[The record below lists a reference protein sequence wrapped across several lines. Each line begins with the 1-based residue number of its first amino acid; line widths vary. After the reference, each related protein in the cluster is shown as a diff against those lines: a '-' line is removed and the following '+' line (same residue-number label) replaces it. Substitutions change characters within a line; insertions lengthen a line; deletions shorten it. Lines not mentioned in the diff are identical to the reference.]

1 MFMHN
6 KRLQYTVRVSQP
18 DPALASLLLEQFG
31 GPDGELAAAMR
42 YFTQGLAED
51 DPGRKDMLL
60 DIATEELSHLE
71 VIGSIVAML
80 NKGAKAALAEAS
92 MEEAELYMSL
102 TAGGNS
108 HTQSILYGGGPA
120 LTNSSGVP
128 WTAAYVD
135 SRGDPTCDLR
145 SNIAAESRAKII
157 YERLINITDDPGI
170 KDALGFLMTREVA
183 HQKSFEKALYSIK
196 DNFPPGK
203 LPGLT
208 PYANLYVNASQGD
221 GDTTGPWNTGQQW
234 DKLDDIEGS
243 LPLDGGD
250 GLATVNLPGEAAEP
264 AGAMMARLASD
275 PASTPVTGADLG
287 AGPGAGRTSDEDL
300 GGARDIEEAQVMAQT
315 MPAGRTEG

>member
-6 KRLQYTVRVSQP
+6 KRLQYTVRVAEP
-18 DPALASLLLEQFG
+18 NPRLACMLLEQFG

-42 YFTQGLAED
+42 YFTQALAED

-80 NKGAKAALAEAS
+80 NKGAKGQLAEAA
-92 MEEAELYMSL
+92 MAEAELYRSL
-102 TAGGNS
+102 TAGGDS
-108 HTQSILYGGGPA
+108 HTQGILFGGGPA

-135 SRGDPTCDLR
+135 SRGDPSCDLR

-170 KDALGFLMTREVA
+170 KDALGFLMTRGGA
-183 HQKSFEKALYSIK
+183 HQKSFEKALYAIK

-208 PYANLYVNASQGD
+208 AYANVYVNTSQGEGDVD
-221 GDTTGPWNTGQQW
+221 GAWNSGEQW
-234 DKLDDIEGS
+234 ERVDDIVGN
-243 LPLDGGD
+243 LPVDGGD
-250 GLATVNLPGEAAEP
+250 GTATVGLDQTQLKTAA
-264 AGAMMARLASD
+264 ALSARTLSD
-275 PASTPVTGADLG
+275 PAASPVTGADLG
-287 AGPGAGRTSDEDL
+287 AGPGA
-300 GGARDIEEAQVMAQT
+300 
-315 MPAGRTEG
+315 

>member
-6 KRLQYTVRVSQP
+6 KRLQYTVRVAEP
-18 DPALASLLLEQFG
+18 NPVLASLLLEQFG

-71 VIGSIVAML
+71 VIGSVVAML
-80 NKGAKAALAEAS
+80 NKGAKGQLSEAAMS
-92 MEEAELYMSL
+92 EAELYMSL
-102 TAGGNS
+102 TQGGDS

-135 SRGDPTCDLR
+135 SRGEPTTDLR

-170 KDALGFLMTREVA
+170 KDALGFLMTREIA
-183 HQKSFEKALYSIK
+183 HQKSFEKALYAIEP
-196 DNFPPGK
+196 NFPPGK
-203 LPGLT
+203 LPGKPEFT
-208 PYANLYVNASQGD
+208 DVYYDMSQGD
-221 GDTTGPWNTGQQW
+221 GDGQGDVSGPWNSGENWEVVSDREEQVAV
-234 DKLDDIEGS
+234 
-243 LPLDGGD
+243 DGGD
-250 GLATVNLPGEAAEP
+250 GLATVGLSKDDKALLQQL
-264 AGAMMARLASD
+264 AGRTASLTSGD
-275 PASTPVTGADLG
+275 PITGADLG
-287 AGPGAGRTSDEDL
+287 AGPGAGSTTPVEFED
-300 GGARDIEEAQVMAQT
+300 
-315 MPAGRTEG
+315 